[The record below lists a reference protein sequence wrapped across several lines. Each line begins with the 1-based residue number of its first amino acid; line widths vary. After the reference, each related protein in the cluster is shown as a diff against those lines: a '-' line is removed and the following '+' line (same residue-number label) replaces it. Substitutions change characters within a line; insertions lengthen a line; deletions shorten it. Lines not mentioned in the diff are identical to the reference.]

1 MQRREFLKAAAGLV
15 AGTLSPLG
23 GGGWALAG
31 PVPAK
36 KRLVV
41 VFLRGA
47 VDGLSVI
54 VPYAEAAYY
63 ANRPGIAI
71 ARPGEAGGAIAL
83 TDGFG
88 LHPALSALMPYWRAG
103 DLAFVHACGLPEAN
117 RSHFEAQDLLELG
130 AGDGVRPSDGWLNR
144 LLGALGPVRPNQAVA
159 LGPVTPRI
167 VSGAHP
173 VAALAAGGPGRQPLD
188 RPMIQAAFDRLYG
201 GEDALAKAYRDGRAA
216 REALLADLA
225 AIEQEQQAADNG
237 APGPTGFTAAARR
250 LARLMRGGAPADGRV
265 GADAGIQVAF
275 LGLGGW
281 DTHVNQAPQL
291 QRNLKALGDGLATL
305 ASELGPAFADTAILV
320 MSEFGRTA
328 RENGNGGTDHGHG
341 NAMWL
346 LGGGVAGGRFH
357 GRWPGLSD
365 GALHQGRDLAV
376 TTDYRQVAGAVLS
389 EHMGLTPA
397 QVAAV
402 FPGAARL
409 ALDGRLFRSP
419 SP

>member
-1 MQRREFLKAAAGLV
+1 MQRREFLKVAAGLM
-15 AGTLSPLG
+15 AGTLLPLG
-23 GGGWALAG
+23 GGGWALAAPT
-31 PVPAK
+31 PVK

-71 ARPGEAGGAIAL
+71 PRPGEAGGAIAL
-83 TDGFG
+83 ADGFG
-88 LHPALSALMPYWRAG
+88 LHPALSALAPHWRAG
-103 DLAFVHACGLPEAN
+103 HLAFVHACGLGEAS
-117 RSHFEAQDLLELG
+117 RSHFEAQELLELG
-130 AGDGVRPSDGWLNR
+130 AGAGARPADGWLNR
-144 LLGALGPVRPNQAVA
+144 LLGALGPGQPNRAVT

-167 VSGAHP
+167 ASGVHP
-173 VAALAAGGPGRQPLD
+173 VASLATGGMGRQPLD

-225 AIEQEQQAADNG
+225 AVEDEQQAADNG
-237 APGPTGFTAAARR
+237 APGPRGFVAEARR
-250 LARLMRGGAPADGRV
+250 LSRLLAADTGV
-265 GADAGIQVAF
+265 QVAF

-291 QRNLKALGDGLATL
+291 QRNLKALGDGLAAL
-305 ASELGPAFADTAILV
+305 ASGLGSAFDDTAILV

-346 LGGGVAGGRFH
+346 LGGGVVGGRFH
-357 GRWPGLSD
+357 GRWPGLSA
-365 GALHQGRDLAV
+365 GALYQGRDLAV

-389 EHMGLTPA
+389 EHMGLTTA
-397 QVAAV
+397 QLAAV
-402 FPGAARL
+402 FPGAERL
-409 ALDGRLFRSP
+409 ALNGRLFR
-419 SP
+419 